1 MQKTYEVRLNP
12 TSSLL
17 DALLEL
23 RLGSSQFDVEH
34 LIKWVLL
41 NHFASQDGGIGL
53 SEEDRQQLIALQPRL
68 AKRKRGKDTATQ
80 QSGGVEE

>member
-1 MQKTYEVRLNP
+1 MQKIYEIRINP
-12 TSSLL
+12 SSSLL

-23 RLGSSQFDVEH
+23 RLGSGRFDVEY

-53 SEEDRQQLIALQPRL
+53 SEEDQLQLIALQPRL
-68 AKRKRGKDTATQ
+68 ANRKRGKDAATQ
-80 QSGGVEE
+80 KSGGAE